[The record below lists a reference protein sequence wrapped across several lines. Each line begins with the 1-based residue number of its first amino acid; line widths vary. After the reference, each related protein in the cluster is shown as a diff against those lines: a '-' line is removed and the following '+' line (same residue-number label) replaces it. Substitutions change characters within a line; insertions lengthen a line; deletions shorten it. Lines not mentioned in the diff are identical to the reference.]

1 VPDIDPLRTP
11 FAEETGTHLLAM
23 LRAAARAR
31 LGHDAPTAL
40 AEIASHAREL
50 RGAASTVGLEP
61 VATAA
66 LAIERDALAAGD
78 PDAIAALADT
88 VSALHDGLA
97 LILRGQAML
106 GARRPQVAAVP
117 ARDETPGGGPV
128 VLLVDDSPVTLRVHG
143 DLLRRAGFDVRGA
156 RDGTDALD
164 VLHGAAV
171 DIIVSDV
178 DMAPMDGLA
187 LLRAVREAPASSELP
202 FVFVSARP
210 ADTIAGASG
219 SLRVDAILSKGAAEQ
234 HLVGAVHAALAGGH
248 VQPASRVLVADDSGL
263 VRSMMRDHLMAAG
276 YEVLEAQDGQEA
288 LERIRDTVPDV
299 VLLDR
304 DMPRLDGLSVLDAMQ
319 ADEATA
325 AIPVVFVTGRATASE
340 LAEGLGRGAHD
351 YVRKPV
357 EAAELIARVRS
368 ALRTR
373 RLRDEL
379 RERNLQL
386 ERMARTD
393 MLTGMVNRRHGA
405 TMLAEACAAAGGE
418 SLAVVMADV
427 DHFKHIND
435 DHGHATGDAV
445 LRAVGGVMRDG
456 IVSGETAVRW
466 GGEEFLLVLPGCDA
480 AGAMARAERLR
491 LALSASPVEA
501 GGRRHGVTASL
512 GCAILGPGET
522 PEGLVARAD
531 EALYA
536 AKAAGRD
543 RVAAAA

>member
-1 VPDIDPLRTP
+1 
-11 FAEETGTHLLAM
+11 
-23 LRAAARAR
+23 
-31 LGHDAPTAL
+31 
-40 AEIASHAREL
+40 
-50 RGAASTVGLEP
+50 
-61 VATAA
+61 
-66 LAIERDALAAGD
+66 
-78 PDAIAALADT
+78 
-88 VSALHDGLA
+88 
-97 LILRGQAML
+97 
-106 GARRPQVAAVP
+106 
-117 ARDETPGGGPV
+117 
-128 VLLVDDSPVTLRVHG
+128 
-143 DLLRRAGFDVRGA
+143 
-156 RDGTDALD
+156 
-164 VLHGAAV
+164 
-171 DIIVSDV
+171 
-178 DMAPMDGLA
+178 
-187 LLRAVREAPASSELP
+187 
-202 FVFVSARP
+202 
-210 ADTIAGASG
+210 
-219 SLRVDAILSKGAAEQ
+219 
-234 HLVGAVHAALAGGH
+234 
-248 VQPASRVLVADDSGL
+248 
-263 VRSMMRDHLMAAG
+263 MMRDHLMAAG
-276 YEVLEAQDGQEA
+276 YEVLEAQDGEEA

-393 MLTGMVNRRHGA
+393 VLTGMVSRRHGA
-405 TMLAEACAAAGGE
+405 AVLAEACTAASGGE

-427 DHFKHIND
+427 DHFKTIND
-435 DHGHATGDAV
+435 HHGHATGDAV
-445 LRAVGGVMRDG
+445 LRAVAGIMRDG
-456 IVSGETAVRW
+456 IVTGETAVRW

-480 AGAMARAERLR
+480 AGALARAERLR
-491 LALSASPVEA
+491 LALGASPVDA
-501 GGRRHGVTASL
+501 GGRHHGVTASL
-512 GCAILGPGET
+512 GYAILASGET
-522 PEGLVARAD
+522 PEALVARAD